1 MLLSQKSPKLP
12 PSKAETGLRSCGAI
26 NIRNNEWHSIIFA
39 FPSGGDRIY
48 TEVLYVSLCL

>member
-26 NIRNNEWHSIIFA
+26 NIRNNEWHSIMFA
-39 FPSGGDRIY
+39 FPSGGNRIY